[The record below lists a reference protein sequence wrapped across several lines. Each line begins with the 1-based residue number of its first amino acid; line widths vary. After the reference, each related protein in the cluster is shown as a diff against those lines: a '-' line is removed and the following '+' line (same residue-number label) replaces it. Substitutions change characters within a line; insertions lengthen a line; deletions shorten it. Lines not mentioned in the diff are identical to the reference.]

1 MELVVELMREV
12 CMCAYVCMY
21 VYVCM
26 RSGMLVL
33 CHVFVL
39 LRCLFV
45 LFLFF
50 RVLSVGVAT
59 CGLDG

>member
-1 MELVVELMREV
+1 
-12 CMCAYVCMY
+12 MCICMY

-26 RSGMLVL
+26 QSGMLVL

-50 RVLSVGVAT
+50 WVISVGVAT